1 MSTPRRLFPLV
12 AALGVAVVLSADAP
26 ARAQFG
32 PRVGFTYQF
41 GISPNVNFNPFLPG
55 LPQVPGRFNFRGYTL
70 SGVGATGPYSVS
82 YGFYRNAAVVPGY
95 GGVSV
100 FDQMAALGSSGGS
113 RKMAAQQRSA
123 IADAQRNAK
132 WDSGATAATP
142 DFDRWLKEAATRREA
157 VDPKEAK
164 GPAVDPALVDPPEEA
179 VLSGEALNQLAELIR
194 GQEKQGKKAAAG
206 LFAPELTAK
215 IVFAGGAAADAGNL
229 YRGAELRYPESLMG
243 VQYEPLR
250 GELNKAFGLVAKEAQ
265 AGKKTPAA
273 DVDRLL
279 KAIDKAHDGTR
290 QAVADAPFAD
300 ACEVCEFFSTLES
313 ATKYL
318 KDEKGTGVAG
328 ADWSAVGATAGEV
341 VKHLGKYGL
350 KFGPARS
357 GDDAA
362 YFSLHRG
369 LLAYHVALSQAK

>member
-1 MSTPRRLFPLV
+1 MSTPRRLFPLL
-12 AALGVAVVLSADAP
+12 AALGVAAVVSAPTP

-41 GISPNVNFNPFLPG
+41 GIQPNASFNPFAPF
-55 LPQVPGRFNFRGYTL
+55 LPQVPGRFSFKGYTL

-82 YGFYRNAAVVPGY
+82 FGYYRNAALVPAY
-95 GGVSV
+95 AGGASV
-100 FDQMAALGSSGGS
+100 YDQMASLGTGSRGS
-113 RKMAAQQRSA
+113 RKMAAEQRSA

-132 WDSGATAATP
+132 WDNGATAATP
-142 DFDRWLKEAATRREA
+142 DFDRWLKEAATRRESP
-157 VDPKEAK
+157 DPK
-164 GPAVDPALVDPPEEA
+164 GPAIDPALADPPDEA
-179 VLSGEALNQLAELIR
+179 VLSGEALNRLAELIR
-194 GQEKQGKKAAAG
+194 EQEKQGKKAASG
-206 LFAPELTAK
+206 LFAPELTTK

-229 YRGAELRYPESLMG
+229 YRGADLRYPESLMG

-250 GELNKAFGLVAKEAQ
+250 GDLDKAFGPVAKEAV

-273 DVDRLL
+273 DVERLL
-279 KAIDKAHDGTR
+279 KAITKAHDGTR
-290 QAVADAPFAD
+290 QAVADAPFSD

-318 KDEKGTGVAG
+318 KDEKSTGVAG
-328 ADWSAVGATAGEV
+328 ADWSAVGATASEV
-341 VKHLGKYGL
+341 VKHLGKYGM

-362 YFSLHRG
+362 YFSVHRG
-369 LLAYHVALSQAK
+369 LLAYYAGLLQAK